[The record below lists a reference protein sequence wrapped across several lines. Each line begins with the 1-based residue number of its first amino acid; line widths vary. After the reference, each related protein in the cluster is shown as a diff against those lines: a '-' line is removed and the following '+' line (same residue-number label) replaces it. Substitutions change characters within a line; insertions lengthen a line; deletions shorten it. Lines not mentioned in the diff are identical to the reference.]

1 MPKTTQEVQLRSK
14 LFYKL
19 IFLLFD
25 IKICYFK
32 VIASKYNSSML
43 QYVIDQLEAKR
54 KNRPT
59 STPTLTST
67 IITTI
72 TAITKPTRLT
82 KKPKIK
88 SESIDLDY

>member
-1 MPKTTQEVQLRSK
+1 
-14 LFYKL
+14 
-19 IFLLFD
+19 
-25 IKICYFK
+25 
-32 VIASKYNSSML
+32 ML

-54 KNRPT
+54 KTRPT
-59 STPTLTST
+59 STPTLTSS

-88 SESIDLDY
+88 SQCLIELLYSVSVLGLPSNIN